1 MMGSD
6 GDSYYNALV
15 ETIKSIF
22 KTEMIHRKGLRRSF
36 EAVEYAT
43 LE

>member
-1 MMGSD
+1 MMGSG
-6 GDSYYNALV
+6 GDSHHNALV
-15 ETIKSIF
+15 ETIKSHF
-22 KTEMIHRKGLRRSF
+22 KTEMIHRQGPRRSS